1 MGPVR
6 TPALPPTAVLYSAP
20 RSRRRD
26 GSQAPG
32 ETGDGLS
39 ERLHFDLNGDQRA
52 TEALVRDFAAREVQ
66 PSIRKND
73 AAKVFDRTI
82 LTRMADL
89 GILGLSVP
97 EHYGGPGLDY
107 ISLGLACEELEFVDT
122 SLRVILSVHL
132 GLNSLSILSWGTE
145 EQKERYLRPQAEGR
159 RIATYGLTEPDAGSD
174 AVGIRSTARRDGSDY
189 ILSGEKHWISLAE
202 IADNF
207 LVIAWTDP
215 DKRARR
221 DHTGLSAFLVERA
234 FHGFE
239 SGNMT
244 HKWGIRAGNTGWF
257 RMHDVRVPAAN
268 RLGEE
273 GEGFKIAMFALD
285 QGRFTVA
292 AGATGLIRACREA
305 SVRWALSRKTFDQPI
320 ARHQLVKQM
329 IAHME
334 RDYQVSRL
342 LWLRAGD
349 LKNRGVR
356 NTRETSLAKW
366 VSTVA
371 SERAASDAIQIH
383 GCYGYSD
390 EFPVGRFWRNSKG
403 AVIYEGTREIHTLMQ
418 ADYALGLRRDR
429 PTRVTLPPF
438 SDGI

>member
-1 MGPVR
+1 MP
-6 TPALPPTAVLYSAP
+6 
-20 RSRRRD
+20 
-26 GSQAPG
+26 
-32 ETGDGLS
+32 
-39 ERLHFDLNGDQRA
+39 ERLNFDLTEEQRA
-52 TEALVRDFAAREVQ
+52 SESLVRDFAAREVA
-66 PSIRKND
+66 PFIRKND
-73 AAKVFDRTI
+73 AGKVFDRNI
-82 LTRMADL
+82 LKGMAEL

-97 EHYGGPGLDY
+97 ERYGGAGLDY

-122 SLRVILSVHL
+122 SLRVIMSVHL
-132 GLNSLSILSWGTE
+132 GLNSLSILAWGTDA
-145 EQKERYLRPQAEGR
+145 QKERYLRPQAEGR
-159 RIATYGLTEPDAGSD
+159 KIATYGLTEPDAGSD
-174 AVGIRSTARRDGSDY
+174 AVGIRATARRDGPDY

-202 IADNF
+202 IADHF

-215 DKRARR
+215 EKRARR
-221 DHTGLSAFLVERA
+221 DHSGLSAFLIDRS
-234 FHGFE
+234 FDGFE

-257 RMHDVRVPAAN
+257 RMNEVRVPAEN

-285 QGRFTVA
+285 QGRYTVA
-292 AGATGLIRACREA
+292 AGATGLIRACREE
-305 SVRWALSRKTFDQPI
+305 SVRWARSRTTFGEPI
-320 ARHQLVKQM
+320 GKHQLVKQM

-334 RDYQVSRL
+334 RDYQICRL
-342 LWLRAGD
+342 LWLRAGE

-366 VSTVA
+366 VSTVS

-390 EFPVGRFWRNSKG
+390 EYPVGRFWRNSKG

-418 ADYALGLRRDR
+418 ADYALGYRRDR
-429 PTRVTLPPF
+429 PTRVVLPRAPNPA
-438 SDGI
+438 